1 MSAQGSAERSIEER
15 SRLGRGFSAAGGAG
29 AGADLA
35 GGAEGA
41 DVCWARDEGVSVK
54 HARAAIAIRKSG
66 KEECFETM
74 LPGVSLMLG
83 SPCGWGWDG
92 FDAVNSMN
100 RDNQKKLRSC
110 DAAQSSIIALIL
122 TFEGAGR

>member
-41 DVCWARDEGVSVK
+41 DVCWACEEGVRAK
-54 HARAAIAIRKSG
+54 HARAAIAIRDRIC
-66 KEECFETM
+66 EVCFEAM
-74 LPGVSLMLG
+74 LPGVSLMG
-83 SPCGWGWDG
+83 
-92 FDAVNSMN
+92 A
-100 RDNQKKLRSC
+100 LR
-110 DAAQSSIIALIL
+110 AG
-122 TFEGAGR
+122 GAGMDSML